1 MKKIIFTLLIILCS
15 IQIVNSQTGWQWVNP
30 YPQGNTLEQVQ
41 MLNSSTGYA
50 VTTSN
55 SVIKTI
61 NGGVNWSILSVNSS
75 AQLFSVFFTDVNTG
89 YVCGNNGS
97 IYKTINGGTN
107 WAALQSGTTLYMDQ
121 IYFVNANT
129 GFVASDG
136 AVLRTTNAG
145 VNWTLQTLRGGYFY
159 GPCFPNATTGYLCGQ
174 GSSSENVYKTTN
186 MGANWTDISVGVND
200 NFYSIYFTD
209 ANTGY
214 TAGSHGKVYK
224 TINGGTNWDAGVS
237 VNAPYYVS
245 QLVFTNASTGY
256 VCGQYNT
263 VYITTNAGLTWSLKY
278 STVINT
284 GLNSIS
290 FLKLLTVA
298 LHGII

>member
-1 MKKIIFTLLIILCS
+1 MKKTTFTLLIILCS
-15 IQIVNSQTGWQWVNP
+15 IQIANSQTGWQWVNP

-55 SVIKTI
+55 AVIKTI
-61 NGGVNWSILSVNSS
+61 NGGVNWSILLVNSS

-121 IYFVNANT
+121 VYFINANT
-129 GFVASDG
+129 GFVSSDG

-145 VNWTLQTLRGGYFY
+145 VNWTIQTLSGGYFY

-174 GSSSENVYKTTN
+174 GSSSGNVYKTTN
-186 MGANWTDISVGVND
+186 MGQTGRMFLLVSMKVFIPFTPQMQIQDIQQV
-200 NFYSIYFTD
+200 
-209 ANTGY
+209 Y
-214 TAGSHGKVYK
+214 TELYIKQPMEAR
-224 TINGGTNWDAGVS
+224 IGT
-237 VNAPYYVS
+237 
-245 QLVFTNASTGY
+245 Q
-256 VCGQYNT
+256 VCR
-263 VYITTNAGLTWSLKY
+263 
-278 STVINT
+278 
-284 GLNSIS
+284 
-290 FLKLLTVA
+290 
-298 LHGII
+298 